1 MRGWLIGTAC
11 TFLGFWALQASAE
24 PAATTATLTK
34 ADVESWLDGLVP
46 YSIDRGDIAG
56 GVVVVVKDGQILA
69 EKGFG
74 YADVAKKIPVDPE
87 QTLFRPG
94 SISKLFTATA
104 VFAQT
109 NAQTNAPSPDAARR
123 SGYENSPRAT
133 IIHPAN
139 VYTSPDENAQRLDVV
154 EPGHEC
160 VVLEKSG
167 PWVR

>member
-1 MRGWLIGTAC
+1 MRMRGWLIGTAC

-104 VFAQT
+104 VMQLLEQGKLSLDTDVNQYLDFKI
-109 NAQTNAPSPDAARR
+109 PSRDGQPITLRNIMTHTT
-123 SGYENSPRAT
+123 GFEET
-133 IIHPAN
+133 
-139 VYTSPDENAQRLDVV
+139 
-154 EPGHEC
+154 
-160 VVLEKSG
+160 
-167 PWVR
+167 